1 MESGG
6 ELNFQH
12 VLEQAQRMNE
22 QLLSAQQE
30 LVETEVEGTA
40 GGGLVSVTVNGTGE
54 ILELVIDPKA
64 IDPGDP
70 QDTAE
75 TLADLVLA
83 AIRDAGRAAQEIQ
96 EEKMGPLTEGL
107 GGAGFPGLP
116 GL

>member
-1 MESGG
+1 MEPGG

-12 VLEQAQRMNE
+12 VLEQAQRMNQ

-30 LVETEVEGTA
+30 LAETEVQGTA

-70 QDTAE
+70 EDTAE
-75 TLADLVLA
+75 TLSDLLLA
-83 AIRDAGRAAQEIQ
+83 AIRDAGRAAQELQ
-96 EEKMGPLTEGL
+96 AEKMGPLTEGL
-107 GGAGFPGLP
+107 GGAGIPGLP
-116 GL
+116 GF